1 MGDPNAAIPTVQPI
15 YGRPMWAFTPGGA
28 ALSSIT
34 WASQLSID
42 SGEQGVLSSSPLLL
56 SLTPLAPSEGTIASY
71 GLKKRVEAVKNCRKI
86 SKKDLKWNDLT
97 PVMKGAPATLSYR
110 GRRRDRQLTDI
121 LTFLS

>member
-42 SGEQGVLSSSPLLL
+42 SGGFRSSHFDDRILNDVALS
-56 SLTPLAPSEGTIASY
+56 
-71 GLKKRVEAVKNCRKI
+71 
-86 SKKDLKWNDLT
+86 
-97 PVMKGAPATLSYR
+97 
-110 GRRRDRQLTDI
+110 
-121 LTFLS
+121 TF